1 MKKRT
6 ILIFSFIAFVL
17 SFCPTLHAEGKTGI
31 LMVHYGSNN
40 DASRHATI
48 DALDSLVAAK
58 YPQCEV
64 VEAYTAASVIK
75 ALGKRGIHKMTVG
88 EALDTLKARG
98 CTQVAVQSTMLLD
111 GNMTDIIKA
120 AAKQKKSQFETLN
133 VGRALLYNAD
143 DCRSLTTMIEKY
155 LTSTLGISLNG
166 KQVVLVGHGS
176 DSPANAVYSQIDYLL
191 KDEGHS
197 NWHVGTI
204 EGYPTLDSTRRLL
217 AKGGSKDVV
226 LVPLLYI
233 AGNHLRD
240 DVDGEWR
247 SQLEAD
253 GYTVTVVKS
262 GLGKMPEIQQLIV
275 GKIAELLK

>member
-6 ILIFSFIAFVL
+6 IRIFSFIVL
-17 SFCPTLHAEGKTGI
+17 IVTFCQALPVEGKTGI

-48 DALDSLVAAK
+48 DMLDSLVAAR

-75 ALGKRGIHKMTVG
+75 TLDKRGIHKMTVA

-98 CTQVAVQSTMLLD
+98 CKRVAVQSTMLLD
-111 GNMTDIIKA
+111 GNMTDVIKL
-120 AAKQKKSQFETLN
+120 AAKQKKSQFEALN
-133 VGRALLYNAD
+133 VGRALLYNVD
-143 DCRSLTTMIEKY
+143 DCRSMTAMIEKY
-155 LTSTLGISLNG
+155 LTSTLGVDLSD

-217 AKGGSKDVV
+217 VKGGSTNVV

-247 SQLEAD
+247 SQLESD

-275 GKIAELLK
+275 DKIAELIK

>member
-6 ILIFSFIAFVL
+6 IRIFSFIILIVT
-17 SFCPTLHAEGKTGI
+17 FCLALPAEGKTGI

-48 DALDSLVAAK
+48 DMLDSLVAAR

-75 ALGKRGIHKMTVG
+75 TLDKRGIHKMTVA

-98 CTQVAVQSTMLLD
+98 CKRVAVQSTMLLD
-111 GNMTDIIKA
+111 GNMTDVIKL
-120 AAKQKKSQFETLN
+120 AAKQKKSQFEALN
-133 VGRALLYNAD
+133 VGRALLYNVD
-143 DCRSLTTMIEKY
+143 DCRSMTAMIEKY
-155 LTSTLGISLNG
+155 LTSTLGIDLRD

-204 EGYPTLDSTRRLL
+204 EGYPTLDSTRHLL
-217 AKGGSKDVV
+217 AKGGSKNVV

-247 SQLEAD
+247 SQLESD
-253 GYTVTVVKS
+253 GYTVTVVMS

-275 GKIAELLK
+275 DKIAELIK

>member
-6 ILIFSFIAFVL
+6 IRIFSFIVL
-17 SFCPTLHAEGKTGI
+17 IVTFCQALSAEGKTGI

-48 DALDSLVAAK
+48 DMLDSLVVAR

-75 ALGKRGIHKMTVG
+75 TLDKRGIHKMTVA

-98 CTQVAVQSTMLLD
+98 CKRVAVQSTMLLD
-111 GNMTDIIKA
+111 GNMTDVIKL
-120 AAKQKKSQFETLN
+120 AAKQKKSQFEALN
-133 VGRALLYNAD
+133 VGRALLYNVD
-143 DCRSLTTMIEKY
+143 DCRSMTAMIEKY
-155 LTSTLGISLNG
+155 LTSTLRLDLSNA
-166 KQVVLVGHGS
+166 QVVLVGHGS

-191 KDEGHS
+191 KNEGHS

-217 AKGGSKDVV
+217 AKGRSTNVV

-247 SQLEAD
+247 SQLESD

-275 GKIAELLK
+275 DKIAELIK

>member
-6 ILIFSFIAFVL
+6 IRIFSFIVL
-17 SFCPTLHAEGKTGI
+17 IVTFCQALPVEGKTGI

-48 DALDSLVAAK
+48 DMLDSLVVAR

-64 VEAYTAASVIK
+64 VGAYTAASVIK
-75 ALGKRGIHKMTVG
+75 TLDKRGIHKMTVA

-98 CTQVAVQSTMLLD
+98 CKRVAVQSTMLLD
-111 GNMTDIIKA
+111 GNMTDVIKL
-120 AAKQKKSQFETLN
+120 AAKQKKSQFEALN
-133 VGRALLYNAD
+133 VGRALLYNVD
-143 DCRSLTTMIEKY
+143 DCRSMTAMIEKY
-155 LTSTLGISLNG
+155 LTSTLRLDLSNA
-166 KQVVLVGHGS
+166 QVVLVGHGS

-217 AKGGSKDVV
+217 AKGRSTNVV

-247 SQLEAD
+247 SQLS
-253 GYTVTVVKS
+253 VR
-262 GLGKMPEIQQLIV
+262 LR
-275 GKIAELLK
+275 